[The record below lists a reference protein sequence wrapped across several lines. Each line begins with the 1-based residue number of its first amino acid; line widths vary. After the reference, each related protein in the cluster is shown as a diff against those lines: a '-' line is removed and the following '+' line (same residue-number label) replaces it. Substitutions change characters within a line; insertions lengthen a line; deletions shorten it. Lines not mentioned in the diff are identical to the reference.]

1 MLGPGR
7 RPGAVASILLVCASV
22 TLAACGGTTSSS
34 NQLTVGIS
42 AADSGSTSVAA
53 GDTPSYTVTVVNN
66 GPGSVDGLTLQVA
79 LPAGFKYMSTSL
91 ISGKDQARTQSNEA
105 AINSPTPQW
114 GTWSLPPPVTNA
126 DGTVAKSEVD
136 VTFLARADGAPGTY
150 SLTATVSSDST
161 DGLIQSKPLAV
172 TLNAAP
178 QLAVNLGASP
188 GNIHPGGAVTYH
200 LTITNQGSGEAD
212 NVGVLLVLPS
222 GFEFQSTS
230 GVAGNSAEAGRTD
243 PIKNASLVHYGGFN
257 IPARGPGGP
266 GVLAITFTAL
276 VVPGTAAGNY
286 PTSGEVTDAAGLV
299 ITIANTVPVN
309 VAPS

>member
-1 MLGPGR
+1 MLGAGR
-7 RPGAVASILLVCASV
+7 RPGAVAGLLIACSAAFLS
-22 TLAACGGTTSSS
+22 ACGGSTTTG
-34 NQLTVGIS
+34 NQLSVGIK
-42 AADSGSTSVAA
+42 AADTSSTSVSA

-66 GPGSVDGLTLQVA
+66 GPGGVDGLSIQVA
-79 LPAGFKYMSTSL
+79 LPAGFKYMGTSS
-91 ISGKDQARTQSNEA
+91 IAGKDQARTQSNEA

-114 GTWSLPPPVTNA
+114 GTWSLPAPVTNA
-126 DGTVAKSEVD
+126 DGTIAKSEVD

-150 SLTATVSSDST
+150 SLTATASSDST

-178 QLAVNLGASP
+178 QLAVDLGASP
-188 GNIHPGGAVTYH
+188 GNIHPGGTVTYH
-200 LTITNQGSGEAD
+200 VTVTNQGSGEAD

-230 GVAGNSAEAGRTD
+230 SIAGNSAQAGETD

-266 GVLAITFTAL
+266 GVLTITFTAL

-286 PTSGEVTDAAGLV
+286 PTSGQITDAAGLV